1 MNAQKDLGE
10 WVANLNSRLEEIA
23 AGYAAASPSDKRFV
37 MVAVCGVLSIE
48 LRRLAGIEQLN
59 LLPLED
65 LMLRLNDVT
74 TGKNALAP
82 IKRPKGGRPPDS
94 FRDSIVQGRAV
105 AAVEYLMSAGE
116 REDDAIAFVAKQ
128 LSNAGL
134 RGRRSSYIP
143 VGTVRDWR
151 TKIHYGDS
159 DPLKADARAIY
170 SQASENLENLGAES
184 LKTLRE
190 RRKFMSLFLNLE
202 NSAVGKILINPPS

>member
-1 MNAQKDLGE
+1 MSTQKDLGE

-105 AAVEYLMSAGE
+105 AAVEYLMSVGE
-116 REDDAIAFVAKQ
+116 REGDAIDFVAKH
-128 LSNAGL
+128 L
-134 RGRRSSYIP
+134 GRPKPVEWPANLKSRSRTPSIP
-143 VGTVRDWR
+143 SRHPR
-151 TKIHYGDS
+151 H
-159 DPLKADARAIY
+159 
-170 SQASENLENLGAES
+170 
-184 LKTLRE
+184 
-190 RRKFMSLFLNLE
+190 RRPTSRQMSR
-202 NSAVGKILINPPS
+202 